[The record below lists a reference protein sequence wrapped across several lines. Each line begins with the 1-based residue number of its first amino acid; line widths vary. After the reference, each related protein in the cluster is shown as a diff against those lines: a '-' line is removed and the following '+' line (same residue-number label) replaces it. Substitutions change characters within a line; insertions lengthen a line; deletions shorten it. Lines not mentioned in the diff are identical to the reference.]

1 MCYDDQAR
9 PPQPPGATGDASGQD
24 ITLTSA
30 DGTPFSAYAATPALP
45 SNSRVIIYPD
55 VRGLHQFYKDLAL
68 RFAEIGISAV
78 AIDYFGRTAGQT
90 PRDESFEYM
99 PHVQQI
105 KFENII
111 ADLKAAKDYEAVNIG
126 NHQQTFVVGFCM
138 GGSLTLVTGTEADL
152 GLTGLIAFYAG
163 MSRDFGGKGTALE
176 LATQIKYPVLGLFGG
191 KDQGIPV
198 EQVRELRHRL
208 VEAGVREEIV
218 IYPEATHS
226 FFDRRQAEFA
236 DASADAWNRILNFI
250 ATGDPTRTDV
260 VVEEKEKE

>member
-9 PPQPPGATGDASGQD
+9 PPQPPGNPGDAGGQD

-30 DGTPFSAYAATPALP
+30 DGTPFSAYAAIPALP
-45 SNSRVIIYPD
+45 TNSRIIIYPD

-90 PRDESFEYM
+90 SRDESFEYM

-105 KFENII
+105 KLENVI
-111 ADLKAAKDYEAVNIG
+111 ADLKAAKDYEAENIG

-138 GGSLTLVTGTEADL
+138 GGSLTIATGTEADL
-152 GLTGLIAFYAG
+152 GLHGLIAFYAG
-163 MSRDFGGKGTALE
+163 MSRNFGGKGTALD
-176 LATQIKYPVLGLFGG
+176 LATQVKYPVLGLFGG

-198 EQVRELRHRL
+198 EQVNLLRHRL
-208 VEAGVREEIV
+208 VEANVRQEIV
-218 IYPEATHS
+218 VYPEATHS
-226 FFDRRQAEFA
+226 FFDRRYEEFA
-236 DASADAWNRILNFI
+236 EASADSWKRILNFI
-250 ATGDPTRTDV
+250 ATGDPTQTDA
-260 VVEEKEKE
+260 VEIK